1 MLFFIFNA
9 IKIYVYASN
18 YEVSKSD
25 VAIVLGA
32 GTDNGVLSPIFKERI
47 NHAIYLY
54 NNKIVSKIIFTG
66 GTGEGQLSADS
77 EIAKQYAIECGL
89 PKKDLLLEVKS
100 NYTDENLLEAHQIMM
115 EHDLHSAL
123 IVSDPLHMK
132 RSMDMATSIGINCL
146 SSPTQTSM
154 YRSFYPKF
162 KSLLYETFFYSMG
175 KLTMRF

>member
-1 MLFFIFNA
+1 VLFFIFNA

-89 PKKDLLLEVKS
+89 
-100 NYTDENLLEAHQIMM
+100 
-115 EHDLHSAL
+115 
-123 IVSDPLHMK
+123 
-132 RSMDMATSIGINCL
+132 
-146 SSPTQTSM
+146 
-154 YRSFYPKF
+154 
-162 KSLLYETFFYSMG
+162 
-175 KLTMRF
+175 